1 MTGRVSSVGLAA
13 AFLVQ
18 AALLAWLIVD
28 RALVLARGTEI
39 RLATVPVD
47 PRDLFRGDYV
57 VLSYP
62 ISNLRSDQ
70 LEAAD
75 EFSVGQ
81 TIYVSLRNDAGDWK
95 AVAARHSRP
104 DGGPVLK
111 GRVTGSSNCGGSC
124 RAYRVDYN
132 LEKFFVPEAKGREI
146 EQLRNERRVQV
157 DVAVA
162 STGRAAL
169 KRLLI
174 DGAVRYEDT
183 LF

>member
-1 MTGRVSSVGLAA
+1 MTGRASLPGLAA
-13 AFLVQ
+13 AFLLQ

-70 LEAAD
+70 LEATD

-81 TIYVSLRNDAGDWK
+81 TIYVSLREDAGTWK
-95 AVAARHSRP
+95 AVAVRHSRP
-104 DGGPVLK
+104 GGVPVLK
-111 GRVTGSSNCGGSC
+111 GRVTGSSDCGGSC
-124 RAYRVDYN
+124 RTYGVDYN

-146 EQLRNERRVQV
+146 ERLRNDRRVQV